1 MAAHAR
7 HEEGWGRTV
16 EEKENAT
23 EIVTEEEIST
33 VKPKGMTLGT

>member
-16 EEKENAT
+16 EEENAT
-23 EIVTEEEIST
+23 EIVTEERIST